1 MKSLIR
7 FLVIF
12 AALNLIAACA
22 PYKKKYLNSTA
33 PGSYEQN
40 PETPSNNPVTN
51 NPTQQST
58 PGKDPVVQEPVT
70 PKSFVK
76 ASGNK
81 LVDANGKDLFLK
93 GINLGNWL
101 VWEGYLMMGDWK
113 FRTHSQFFASLASAF
128 GSQEKAIEF
137 EKQWRLN
144 YVDDKVIGELSGLG
158 YNSVRVPFNYILFW
172 SNGKVSDQGFEYI
185 DNLISYCRSRGMYVI
200 LDMHGAPGYQNPG
213 DHSDNGNS
221 NDKQPRDSV
230 KFWDGD
236 NVATAAKIWRH
247 IAERYKDETVVLGY
261 DLLNEPVLQDG
272 REYELLPSYVK
283 IRNGIREVDNN
294 HVIIAEGSFWG
305 SDLSKIDWE
314 DATVQSKTG
323 IKAKWDDNLMYEI
336 HHYGPVADTMGR
348 ENTSNRLKVP
358 LILGEFG
365 ENDEAIIDATNR
377 WAKQKLA
384 GAFAWSFKKMSH
396 DKTLWTIPPN
406 ASYDKIRNFINNG
419 GYAPTDEY
427 DAMISFAKTNIKNGH
442 PSIVWHQSFYDAVSP
457 K

>member
-1 MKSLIR
+1 MKRLRLLLLISVSSV
-7 FLVIF
+7 L
-12 AALNLIAACA
+12 AASCA
-22 PYKKKYLNSTA
+22 PYKKKLITDKS

-40 PETPSNNPVTN
+40 PEVPGSSPASPTQQ
-51 NPTQQST
+51 NPTQ
-58 PGKDPVVQEPVT
+58 DPVVQEPIVT
-70 PKSFVK
+70 KSFVK

-81 LVDANGKDLFLK
+81 LLDGNGKELFLK

-128 GSQEKAIEF
+128 GSQDKAIEF

-185 DNLISYCRSRGMYVI
+185 DNLISYCKRRGMYVI

-230 KFWDGD
+230 KFWDGE
-236 NVATAAKIWRH
+236 NVATAAKVWRH
-247 IAERYKDETVVLGY
+247 IANRYKEEPIVLGY

-283 IRNGIREVDNN
+283 IRNAIREVDSN
-294 HVIIAEGSFWG
+294 HMIIAEGGIWG
-305 SDLSKIDWE
+305 SDLTKIDWE
-314 DATVQSKTG
+314 DGTVQAKTG
-323 IKAKWDDNLMYEI
+323 IKAKWDDNLMYE
-336 HHYGPVADTMGR
+336 
-348 ENTSNRLKVP
+348 
-358 LILGEFG
+358 
-365 ENDEAIIDATNR
+365 
-377 WAKQKLA
+377 
-384 GAFAWSFKKMSH
+384 
-396 DKTLWTIPPN
+396 
-406 ASYDKIRNFINNG
+406 
-419 GYAPTDEY
+419 
-427 DAMISFAKTNIKNGH
+427 
-442 PSIVWHQSFYDAVSP
+442 
-457 K
+457 